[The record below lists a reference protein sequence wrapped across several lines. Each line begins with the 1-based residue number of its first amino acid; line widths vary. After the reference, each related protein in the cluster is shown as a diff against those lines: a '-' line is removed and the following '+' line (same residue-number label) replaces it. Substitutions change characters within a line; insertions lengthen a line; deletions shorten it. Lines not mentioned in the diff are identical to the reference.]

1 MNALYLIGFVQSIFF
16 IVLILTKRKKQLK
29 DYLLSGYILIL
40 GLNLIFMYWMETGFH
55 DTNPLVIILDF
66 AYWVLLGP
74 LLFLYIEITTAKKPK
89 LKWIHLIHL
98 FPLVFILIAFSDY
111 FRTGLNSSFFNYR
124 SNSPLFI
131 AGYLVWMYNSP
142 IYYIILI
149 FKLRKHRRNI
159 KTYFSTPKNVDLKWL
174 NYLLHGFAVFLFF
187 LLFSGLIIRL
197 LKLEVTLNSYHFT
210 WLIMVIYIFGIGF
223 YGYKQKGIFS
233 EFEIKNN
240 EEPIDEK
247 IKETEQN
254 LRSNNRQYLKTG
266 LHDEEALIIQKQ
278 LELIMKRDKPYLDY
292 EITLPKLANLLN
304 TSSHKLSQVINEKY
318 NTNFFEFVNC
328 FRLNDLKILLTKTEN
343 AEIKIMALAYDC
355 GFNSKSAF
363 YTFFKKET
371 SLTPTEY
378 RNKQLATVEV

>member
-1 MNALYLIGFVQSIFF
+1 
-16 IVLILTKRKKQLK
+16 
-29 DYLLSGYILIL
+29 
-40 GLNLIFMYWMETGFH
+40 
-55 DTNPLVIILDF
+55 
-66 AYWVLLGP
+66 
-74 LLFLYIEITTAKKPK
+74 
-89 LKWIHLIHL
+89 
-98 FPLVFILIAFSDY
+98 
-111 FRTGLNSSFFNYR
+111 
-124 SNSPLFI
+124 
-131 AGYLVWMYNSP
+131 MYNSP

-174 NYLLHGFAVFLFF
+174 NYLVHGFAVFLFF

-240 EEPIDEK
+240 EEPNDEK
-247 IKETEQN
+247 IKETERN

-278 LELIMKRDKPYLDY
+278 LEIIMKRDKPYLDY
-292 EITLPKLANLLN
+292 DITLPKLANLLN

-318 NTNFFEFVNC
+318 NTNFFEFVNR
-328 FRLNDLKILLTKTEN
+328 FRLNDLKILLNKTEN

-378 RNKQLATVEV
+378 RNKQLVAVEV